1 LAREADEKEFE
12 ASVRENV
19 NLAPMTT
26 LEVGGPARFFADV
39 RSSQQMLAGIR
50 WAAARGIPVFV
61 LGGGSNI
68 VVSDRGFAGL
78 VLRNAISGIEMHAG
92 TGGSN
97 LVTAGAGEPW
107 DDVVKLAVANNLAGI
122 ECLSGIPGS
131 VGATPIQNVGA
142 YGQEISETMVRLAA
156 LDTRTGATVIIDS
169 SECGFG
175 YRTSRF
181 KIADTG
187 RFVITSVTYALQL
200 NTEPA
205 TRYAELQHYLSERVP
220 GRPALADVRDAVLAI
235 RKAKAMVID
244 RADPDSRSVGS
255 FFVNPLVTPEK
266 LGEIERGLLGH
277 SSTPAKIPAF
287 PAPRGMIKL
296 SAAWLIEQSGFSKG
310 YAHGRAG
317 LSSKHSLAIVARD
330 GGTASEVLELAYK
343 IQQQVEARFGVSLV
357 PEPTYVGFE

>member
-1 LAREADEKEFE
+1 LARDTDEKEFE

-19 NLAPMTT
+19 CLAPLTT
-26 LEVGGPARFFADV
+26 LKVGGPARFFADV
-39 RSSQQMLAGIR
+39 CSSEQLLAGIR
-50 WAAARGIPVFV
+50 WAARRDIPMFV

-78 VLRNAISGIEMHAG
+78 VLRNAISGIEIQSG

-122 ECLSGIPGS
+122 ECLSGIPGL

-156 LDTRTGATVIIDS
+156 LDTLTGTTVIIDS

-181 KIADTG
+181 KIADSG

-200 NTEPA
+200 NGEPA
-205 TRYAELQHYLSERVP
+205 TRYAELQHYLRERGQ

-235 RKAKAMVID
+235 RKAKSMVID
-244 RADPDSRSVGS
+244 RADPESRSVGS

-266 LGEIERGLLGH
+266 LREIERGLVGLSG
-277 SSTPAKIPAF
+277 SSAKMPAF
-287 PAPRGMIKL
+287 PAPSGMMKL
-296 SAAWLIEQSGFSKG
+296 SAAWLIERSGFARG

-330 GGTASEVLELAYK
+330 GGTAREVLELACE
-343 IQQQVEARFGVSLV
+343 IQEQVAARFGVSLV
-357 PEPTYVGFE
+357 PEPTFVGFE